1 MKPFVVN
8 FIYCSIMFK
17 VFFEE
22 FVFVTD
28 TCEYAF
34 CYIRFM
40 FELFLGNSSKWEVF
54 IEKVDIIIVEAFE

>member
-1 MKPFVVN
+1 
-8 FIYCSIMFK
+8 MFK

-40 FELFLGNSSKWEVF
+40 FELFSGHSSKWEVF